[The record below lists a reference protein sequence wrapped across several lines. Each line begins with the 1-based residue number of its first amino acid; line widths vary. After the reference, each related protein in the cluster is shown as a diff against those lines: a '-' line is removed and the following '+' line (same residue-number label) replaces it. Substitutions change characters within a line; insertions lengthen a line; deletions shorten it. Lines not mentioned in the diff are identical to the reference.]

1 MNLGDYRACIFFFFL
16 IEPFSPSSLIRRP
29 AHLSRVHTSFSFNPE
44 SQQQLREREGG
55 KKME

>member
-1 MNLGDYRACIFFFFL
+1 MNLGNYRACIFFFFL

-44 SQQQLREREGG
+44 SQQQLRERGG
-55 KKME
+55 EKME